1 MVKKVLLV
9 TALLCAGNAMAAE
22 TAPRASVIEADPM
35 DAGTTPRANESETG
49 SMGTRP
55 AEPDGFTEPL
65 RELKFNPGLDQREFE
80 RSTLIALNVDDPLE
94 SMNRRIYHFN
104 YRFDQW
110 VFLPVVDG
118 YRYITPHFV
127 RTGVTNFFNNLGD
140 VPSLFNSVLQLKPKR
155 SAEITARLMFN
166 TLLGVG
172 GLWDPATSMGLPR
185 QSEDFGQTLGVYG
198 VPEGPYL
205 VLPIF
210 GPSNLRD
217 TGGLLVDYL
226 GEKEANFLGIAEASS
241 DHPEILGL
249 RAVDRR
255 YTTSFR
261 YGQLNSPFE
270 YEKVRYVYT
279 QARKLQ
285 VAE

>member
-1 MVKKVLLV
+1 MVKKLLLV
-9 TALLCAGNAMAAE
+9 TALLAAGNALAQE
-22 TAPRASVIEADPM
+22 TAPRTSVIEADPQLT
-35 DAGTTPRANESETG
+35 AAPLAPE
-49 SMGTRP
+49 
-55 AEPDGFTEPL
+55 ADGFIDPL

-80 RSTLIALNVDDPLE
+80 RSTLEALNVYDPLE

-104 YRFDQW
+104 YRLDQW
-110 VFLPVVDG
+110 VLLPVVNG
-118 YRYITPHFV
+118 YTYVTPHFV
-127 RTGVTNFFNNLGD
+127 RTGVSNFFSNLGD
-140 VPSLFNSVLQLKPKR
+140 VPNLFNSVLQLKVKR

-172 GLWDPATSMGLPR
+172 GLWDPATKMGLPK
-185 QSEDFGQTLGVYG
+185 QNEDFGQTLGFYG

-205 VLPIF
+205 MLPVL

-217 TGGLLVDYL
+217 TTGLVVDYV
-226 GEKEANFLGIAEASS
+226 GEDAVNYLNVAEASS
-241 DHPEILGL
+241 DHPEIFAL
-249 RAVDRR
+249 RVVDKR
-255 YTTSFR
+255 YTTNFR

-285 VAE
+285 IAE